1 MWEERTSIRRREITN
16 FSLHL
21 FCLFWHNFGKKPSS
35 VLFSFCQRDFKHNT
49 VLDTAKLLL
58 VD

>member
-35 VLFSFCQRDFKHNT
+35 VKEILSIIQFSIPQNYFSLINF
-49 VLDTAKLLL
+49 
-58 VD
+58 